1 MVNKVILVGN
11 VGADPEIKTL
21 PSGTKVANLRLA
33 TSEKYKNDRGE
44 VQTITEWHNIV
55 LFEKLADVADK
66 YIRKGTQIYVEGKI
80 RTREYTPKD
89 NVTRRI
95 TEIIGNTMQML
106 GSKPTATQTADA
118 PALQES
124 APAPAPTPAPIPKD
138 VDDLPF

>member
-21 PSGTKVANLRLA
+21 PSGTKIANLRLA

-44 VQTITEWHNIV
+44 MQTITEWHTIV
-55 LFEKLADVADK
+55 LFDRLADVADK

-95 TEIIGNTMQML
+95 TEIIGNAMYLL
-106 GSKPTATQTADA
+106 GNKPTATQTADA

-124 APAPAPTPAPIPKD
+124 APAPAPAPIPKE

>member
-44 VQTITEWHNIV
+44 AQTVTEWHNIV

-66 YIRKGTQIYVEGKI
+66 YIRKGTQVYIEGRI

-95 TEIIGNTMQML
+95 TEIIGNAMYML
-106 GSKPTATQTADA
+106 GNKPTATQTADA
-118 PALQES
+118 PAPQES
-124 APAPAPTPAPIPKD
+124 APAPAPIPKD
-138 VDDLPF
+138 IDDLPF

>member
-44 VQTITEWHNIV
+44 MQTITEWHNIV

-66 YIRKGTQIYVEGKI
+66 YIRKGTQVYIEGKI

-106 GSKPTATQTADA
+106 GGKPTATQTADA

-124 APAPAPTPAPIPKD
+124 APTPAPIPKD

>member
-44 VQTITEWHNIV
+44 MQTITEWHNIV

-66 YIRKGTQIYVEGKI
+66 YIRKGTQLYIEGKI

-124 APAPAPTPAPIPKD
+124 APAPAPAPIPND
-138 VDDLPF
+138 IDGLPF